1 MVWRGFDLMLS
12 KPPRQ
17 LLEES
22 DDIRLVDK
30 LIDAMTEEF
39 LERIPKPSR
48 VMAPFQ
54 WVGGKGNLA
63 RWIVRFLPPGKV
75 YVEPFA
81 GAASVFWHL
90 PEPYPVEVL
99 NDIDGRI
106 VNLYRVLQS
115 RERFRELLHR
125 LIWTPYSRAEFARAL
140 AILQDSGAD
149 DVSRAWAF
157 FVAHNQ
163 GFGGKANKVGDWGRS
178 LTARARG
185 MAGTT
190 NSWRGRLKLLTYWH
204 ERLSR
209 VQIDAV
215 DGLDAIRYWDTPD
228 TVFYIDPPYVPDT
241 RVDKEVYANELGL
254 DDHRRLVDTLLR
266 VRGAVVLSGYDHPV
280 YRPLEEAGWA
290 KVMRKTACNVA
301 GRTRRSGLRG
311 AGSATSKVPRT
322 EVLWINR
329 RSQETPLL

>member
-1 MVWRGFDLMLS
+1 MDVD
-12 KPPRQ
+12 
-17 LLEES
+17 
-22 DDIRLVDK
+22 VDK

-39 LERIPKPSR
+39 LESIPQPSR
-48 VMAPFQ
+48 VMAPFW

-63 RWIVRFLPPGKV
+63 RWIVQFFPRCKV

-106 VNLYRVLQS
+106 VNLYRVLQD
-115 RERFRELLHR
+115 RDKFRQLLHR
-125 LIWTPYSRAEFARAL
+125 LVWTPYSRAEFARAL
-140 AILQDSGAD
+140 ATLRDPEAD

-157 FVAHNQ
+157 FVAQNQ
-163 GFGGKANKVGDWGRS
+163 GFGGKANKVGDWGRN
-178 LTARARG
+178 LTIGARG

-190 NSWRGRLKLLTYWH
+190 NSWRSRLKLLTYWH

-228 TVFYIDPPYVPDT
+228 TVFYIDPPYVLDT
-241 RVDKEVYANELGL
+241 RVDKEVYANELSL
-254 DDHRRLVDTLLR
+254 DDHQRLVDTLLQ
-266 VRGAVVLSGYDHPV
+266 VKGKVVLSGYDHPV

-290 KVMRKTACNVA
+290 KVVRETVCHAAGKT
-301 GRTRRSGLRG
+301 RQSDLRG
-311 AGSATSKVPRT
+311 AGSARSKVPRT
-322 EVLWINR
+322 EVLWV
-329 RSQETPLL
+329 SYWPQGVPLL